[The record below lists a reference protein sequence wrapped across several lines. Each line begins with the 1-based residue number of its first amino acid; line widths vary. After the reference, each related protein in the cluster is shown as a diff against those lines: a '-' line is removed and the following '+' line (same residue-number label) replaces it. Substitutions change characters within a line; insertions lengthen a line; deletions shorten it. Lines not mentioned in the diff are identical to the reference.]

1 MSLQK
6 AIELILNL
14 NEEAYLAS
22 AVVDIDNNPFAK
34 LTLEVPE
41 DLINARF
48 GQIIPTKDIKDILTR
63 LQFGVEYKKKIFTI
77 SVPSFRATKDISIP
91 EDIVEEV
98 ARIYG
103 YDNLTPSLPQVT
115 LRQPILDVE
124 HDTAKSVRFYLAL
137 SQGYNEVYTYPFT
150 DMFWVEKLGLKAS
163 QHLKMT
169 NTLTQ
174 DLAYLN
180 LSLLKN
186 KDAYYL
192 VNVVRNVVE
201 QKGFRIDAFS
211 ITPGEVEAETEEV
224 AETSQTVNNKFGLT
238 NIPVELTL
246 LGPKSSYVD
255 VVKALERTLP
265 ILSISN
271 FEVKNVG
278 EVAQIK
284 LEVETYF
291 VADKFESNLD
301 KLTLADL
308 TLTQDEMSLVKTL
321 SEYDKTAGMVIDS
334 GLIKSGEFKNYDREN
349 PFEL

>member
-1 MSLQK
+1 MKIEVKSDKVFGLESWQVKMIVLPLGILVLAIISLIFVVIPSFNQLTSTNNQIKQK
-6 AIELILNL
+6 NIQIKNLEEKRNYLMNL
-14 NEEAYLAS
+14 NQDEVEA
-22 AVVDIDNNPFAK
+22 
-34 LTLEVPE
+34 
-41 DLINARF
+41 NA
-48 GQIIPTKDIKDILTR
+48 
-63 LQFGVEYKKKIFTI
+63 E
-77 SVPSFRATKDISIP
+77 
-91 EDIVEEV
+91 
-98 ARIYG
+98 
-103 YDNLTPSLPQVT
+103 
-115 LRQPILDVE
+115 
-124 HDTAKSVRFYLAL
+124 
-137 SQGYNEVYTYPFT
+137 
-150 DMFWVEKLGLKAS
+150 
-163 QHLKMT
+163 
-169 NTLTQ
+169 
-174 DLAYLN
+174 YLN

-246 LGPKSSYVD
+246 LGPKSSYFD

-271 FEVKNVG
+271 FEVKNIG

-291 VADKFESNLD
+291 VPDKFESNLD

-321 SEYDKTAGMVIDS
+321 SEYDKTAGAVIDS